1 MIRDA
6 FDAGVE
12 PGGLHSRHE
21 IKILICYMLS
31 GVCEPMPREAVP
43 EILCEHG
50 MANFFD
56 VAAAMDELIGLN
68 NLSETEDG
76 LVTVTDTG
84 RQAAA
89 TLETLVPYTLRQ
101 RSVAAAVRLLARRR
115 NEKENHVTIDA
126 TDSGY
131 TVTCT
136 IGDLEHPMLTTSLLV
151 GDELQAKLIRD
162 RFLDDPLL
170 LYRSTVAVLSGEA
183 DITTDKK
190 QIVID
195 LT

>member
-6 FDAGVE
+6 FGAGVE

-31 GVCEPMPREAVP
+31 GAREPIPRASVP
-43 EILCEHG
+43 EILCEQG

-56 VAAAMDELIGLN
+56 VAAAIDELIQLN

-76 LVTVTDTG
+76 LVTVTETG

-101 RSVAAAVRLLARRR
+101 RSVAAAVQLLSRRR
-115 NEKENHVTIDA
+115 NEKENHVLIRPA
-126 TDSGY
+126 DSGY
-131 TVTCT
+131 TVTC
-136 IGDLEHPMLTTSLLV
+136 IVGDIENPMLSTTLLV
-151 GDELQAKLIRD
+151 GDEWQAELIRD

-170 LYRSTVAVLSGEA
+170 LYRTSIAILSGEA
-183 DITTDKK
+183 AVASDKK

-195 LT
+195 L